1 MFKVVVV
8 GADDSST
15 ARRAIEAAAEISQIS
30 GGVLHIVTAFG
41 SKLYDEGSRPEEFA
55 HINSE
60 GEVDALLQELSFIA
74 KRRGIEPVLHGVKGP
89 AADVIIEMADE
100 LGADL
105 VVVGNRG
112 MKGVHRVLGS
122 VPNSVAH
129 GANCSVAIIDT
140 SE

>member
-1 MFKVVVV
+1 M
-8 GADDSST
+8 
-15 ARRAIEAAAEISQIS
+15 
-30 GGVLHIVTAFG
+30 
-41 SKLYDEGSRPEEFA
+41 
-55 HINSE
+55 
-60 GEVDALLQELSFIA
+60 LQ
-74 KRRGIEPVLHGVKGP
+74 GVKGP
-89 AADVIIEMADE
+89 AADVIIEKAEE